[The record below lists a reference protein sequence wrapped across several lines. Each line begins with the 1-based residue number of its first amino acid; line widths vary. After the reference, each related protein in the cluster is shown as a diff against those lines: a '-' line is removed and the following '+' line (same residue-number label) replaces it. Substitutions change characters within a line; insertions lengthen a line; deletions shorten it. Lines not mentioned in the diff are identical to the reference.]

1 MMNTEGEAYDAER
14 HLLLGT
20 PASAPVLAQLHYV
33 WYKEDSPHLAALYA
47 SRSVLPYLVLG
58 NLASA
63 TSSLAQFTSQ
73 LTTSN
78 PSLLTQS
85 IDSSKS
91 SARIFPSLPLLNFLA
106 MLILACQK
114 GDSGLFRQLAKHYA
128 THLKETDELWTESLA
143 NIGEIWFGIK
153 IPKQG
158 NNPLFDMMSN
168 MMFGGAGMG
177 GGGGQKQATPR
188 SGTPKPKIEG
198 SKAGSGTGTGTATP
212 SATAPAA
219 APPTM
224 DLD

>member
-1 MMNTEGEAYDAER
+1 MRAIFRHLTLRTEGEAYDAER
-14 HLLLGT
+14 HLILGT
-20 PASAPVLAQLHYV
+20 QASAPILAQLHYT

-63 TSSLAQFTSQ
+63 TTALAQFTSQ
-73 LTTSN
+73 LTSSN

-85 IDSSKS
+85 IDSAKS

-106 MLILACQK
+106 MLLLACQK
-114 GDSGLFRQLAKHYA
+114 GESALFRQLTKHYA
-128 THLKETDELWTESLA
+128 PHLKETEELWTEALA

-158 NNPLFDMMSN
+158 GNMMFDMMSN
-168 MMFGGAGMG
+168 MMFGG
-177 GGGGQKQATPR
+177 GQKTGNTPR
-188 SGTPKPKIEG
+188 SGTPKPKVE
-198 SKAGSGTGTGTATP
+198 SKPA
-212 SATAPAA
+212 APAA

>member
-1 MMNTEGEAYDAER
+1 
-14 HLLLGT
+14 
-20 PASAPVLAQLHYV
+20 
-33 WYKEDSPHLAALYA
+33 
-47 SRSVLPYLVLG
+47 
-58 NLASA
+58 
-63 TSSLAQFTSQ
+63 
-73 LTTSN
+73 
-78 PSLLTQS
+78 
-85 IDSSKS
+85 
-91 SARIFPSLPLLNFLA
+91 

-128 THLKETDELWTESLA
+128 THLKETDELWTEALA

-177 GGGGQKQATPR
+177 GGGQKQATPR
-188 SGTPKPKIEG
+188 SGTPKPKIESG
-198 SKAGSGTGTGTATP
+198 KAGAGSGTGTGTATP
-212 SATAPAA
+212 ASNAGN